1 MESRRRGVCAREIEY
16 LGLKLAGI
24 EVMSIEYMEGERKE
38 EKVTGIE
45 YMGRGRAQGPGPRG
59 RWD

>member
-1 MESRRRGVCAREIEY
+1 
-16 LGLKLAGI
+16 LKLAGI